1 MLLNKKQQVL
11 KPTDFFQVSY
21 NFSRISTSLP
31 LHCHFSRFTRS
42 SGNPE
47 IEMHIWK
54 QITDQITALSKFS
67 AFLWFAPLQNKR
79 NFANQKQQYRKGK
92 SRRWWQNDMG
102 IWIRKSWCLGYGC
115 HWVQQPLLLGIKNT
129 SRQLKS
135 WPQDGTMLGKIIA
148 ECLVQTL
155 NPGLISIFE
164 LELELKGVRPLVTRG
179 GRDHIF
185 VLLTRAWLL

>member
-1 MLLNKKQQVL
+1 M
-11 KPTDFFQVSY
+11 T
-21 NFSRISTSLP
+21 
-31 LHCHFSRFTRS
+31 
-42 SGNPE
+42 
-47 IEMHIWK
+47 
-54 QITDQITALSKFS
+54 KFS

-102 IWIRKSWCLGYGC
+102 IWISMSWCLGYGC

-148 ECLVQTL
+148 ECLVQAL

-164 LELELKGVRPLVTRG
+164 LKLELKGVRPLVTRG
-179 GRDHIF
+179 GREIIF
-185 VLLTRAWLL
+185 LCYWPEHGCSILSESSHALISPRCGDSSPHLPLYPPPLSIVSEEKTEQDLQSMTGRGHRILTSRVAL